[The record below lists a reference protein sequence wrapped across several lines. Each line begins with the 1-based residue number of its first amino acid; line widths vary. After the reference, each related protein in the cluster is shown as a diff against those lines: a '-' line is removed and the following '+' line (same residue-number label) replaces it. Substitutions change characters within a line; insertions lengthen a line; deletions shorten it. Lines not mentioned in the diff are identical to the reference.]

1 MYFPRHAEK
10 TVRKLAS
17 MFPAVLI
24 TGSRQVGKTTLL
36 EHDYPNL
43 PFVSLDDPQHLL
55 LAKEDPKLF
64 FKSNPPPLV
73 LDEVQYAPE
82 LFPVIKLI
90 ADRNKVRGEFYL
102 TGSQQ
107 FSMMKKASESL
118 VGRIGIITLT
128 GLSLREIMQDPF
140 SEIFIPSASYLEQ
153 RKTLKQKIDYP
164 QLWKIIHRGSMPAM
178 HADRMDWQL
187 FYSAYVK
194 TYIERDVRDQAQI
207 SNEQAF
213 LKFMTS
219 LASRTAQTLN
229 YTALA
234 NDAGISLPTAQRWL
248 SVLVS
253 SHIVYLLQ
261 PFYANITK
269 RILKTPKLYFLDTG
283 LAAWLTR
290 WSSPETLESGAM
302 AGPFF
307 ETFVVSEILKSF
319 YHQGISTPPLYY
331 YRDKDGVEIDLLIHQ
346 NGVLHPIE
354 IKKASQVSSRQLANF
369 TVLEKIKDL
378 KTGPGGIVCFCDQ
391 LMALDEHHHIIPV
404 AYI

>member
-10 TVRKLAS
+10 TIRSLAS

-36 EHDYPNL
+36 EHEYPDL
-43 PFVSLDDPQHLL
+43 PFVSLDDPQQLL
-55 LAKEDPKLF
+55 LAREDPKLF
-64 FKSNPPPLV
+64 FQSNPPPLV

-90 ADRNKVRGEFYL
+90 SDRKKMKAQFFL

-107 FSMMKKASESL
+107 FSMMKKVSESL

-140 SEIFIPSASYLEQ
+140 SESFIPSVSYLEQ
-153 RKTLKQKIDYP
+153 RKATKPKIDYP
-164 QLWKIIHRGSMPAM
+164 LLWKIIHQGSMPAM
-178 HADRMDWQL
+178 HTATMDWQL

-219 LASRTAQTLN
+219 LAARTAQTLN

-234 NDAGISLPTAQRWL
+234 NDAGISVPTAQRWL

-261 PFYANITK
+261 PFYTNITK
-269 RILKTPKLYFLDTG
+269 RMLKTPKLYFLDTG

-290 WSSPETLESGAM
+290 WSSSDTLEAGAM

-307 ETFVVSEILKSF
+307 ETYVLSEILKSY

-354 IKKASQVSSRQLANF
+354 IKKASQVSKRQLANF
-369 TVLEKIKDL
+369 TVLEKMKDI
-378 KTGPGGIVCFCDQ
+378 KTGPGGIVCFYDD
-391 LMALDEHHHIIPV
+391 LLALDDLNHIIPA
-404 AYI
+404 AYL

>member
-10 TVRKLAS
+10 TIRNLAS

-24 TGSRQVGKTTLL
+24 TGARQVGKTTLL
-36 EHDYPNL
+36 EHEHPDL
-43 PFVSLDDPQHLL
+43 PFVSLDDPQQLL
-55 LAKEDPKLF
+55 LAREDPKLF

-82 LFPVIKLI
+82 LFPVIKWI
-90 ADRNKVRGEFYL
+90 ADRNKLKGQFYL

-107 FSMMKKASESL
+107 FSMMEKVSESL

-140 SEIFIPSASYLEQ
+140 SESFIPSISYLEQ
-153 RKTLKQKIDYP
+153 RKAIKPKLEYP
-164 QLWKIIHRGSMPAM
+164 QLWKIIHQGTMPVM
-178 HADRMDWQL
+178 HAEKMDWQL

-207 SNEQAF
+207 GNEQYF

-219 LASRTAQTLN
+219 LASRTAQMLN
-229 YTALA
+229 LTALA
-234 NDAGISLPTAQRWL
+234 NDAGISIPTAQRWL

-269 RILKTPKLYFLDTG
+269 RMLKTPKLYFLDTG

-290 WSSPETLESGAM
+290 WSSAETLEKGAM
-302 AGPFF
+302 SGPFF
-307 ETFVVSEILKSF
+307 ETFVVSEVLKSF
-319 YHQGISTPPLYY
+319 YHQGVSTPPLYY
-331 YRDKDGVEIDLLIHQ
+331 YRDKDGIEIDLLIYQ
-346 NGVLHPIE
+346 NGLLHPIE
-354 IKKASQVSSRQLANF
+354 IKKASQVSKRQLANF
-369 TVLEKIKDL
+369 TVLDTMKGM
-378 KTGPGGIVCFCDQ
+378 KTGPGGIICLYDN
-391 LMALDEHHHIIPV
+391 LLALDDRHHIIPV
-404 AYI
+404 AYL